1 MNGLRAL
8 VTRPRAEAVELAAA
22 LERRGI
28 AALIEPLIEIRF
40 ADLPPPDLAGVRA
53 ILCTSANG
61 VRALAR
67 LTPERGLP
75 LFAVGDAT
83 AARAREAGFAA
94 VVSAAGTV
102 EDLARLVRAQLA
114 PGGGRLLHVAGSA
127 VAGDLA
133 AALPG
138 YAVERAVLYA
148 AAPAERLSA
157 PARQALAGGTVD
169 LALFFSPRS
178 SAIFVRLI
186 EAAGLAACL
195 GRVAAVSISAAADRP
210 LAAFAWRA
218 RHIAA
223 RPNQEA
229 LLAALDTML
238 APSP

>member
-8 VTRPRAEAVELAAA
+8 VTRPRAEAVELATA

-102 EDLARLVRAQLA
+102 EDLARLVRA
-114 PGGGRLLHVAGSA
+114 RLVPVAGSA

-157 PARQALAGGTVD
+157 RAREALAGGTVD
-169 LALFFSPRS
+169 L
-178 SAIFVRLI
+178 
-186 EAAGLAACL
+186 
-195 GRVAAVSISAAADRP
+195 
-210 LAAFAWRA
+210 
-218 RHIAA
+218 
-223 RPNQEA
+223 
-229 LLAALDTML
+229 
-238 APSP
+238 

>member
-1 MNGLRAL
+1 MNGL
-8 VTRPRAEAVELAAA
+8 
-22 LERRGI
+22 
-28 AALIEPLIEIRF
+28 
-40 ADLPPPDLAGVRA
+40 
-53 ILCTSANG
+53 
-61 VRALAR
+61 RALAR

-127 VAGDLA
+127 VAGDL
-133 AALPG
+133 
-138 YAVERAVLYA
+138 A

>member
-67 LTPERGLP
+67 LTPARGLP

-94 VVSAAGTV
+94 VVSA
-102 EDLARLVRAQLA
+102 
-114 PGGGRLLHVAGSA
+114 AGSA